1 MRVSTAALY
10 TLAALVAHDVTAQ
23 AIAAPP
29 APPATSPEP
38 PPTTAPTDK
47 ELTAS
52 ELVAPIA
59 AVETFPI
66 ELTAT
71 EKISVVPNEAPIP
84 PQISEKPQ
92 AANFVPAP
100 ATFGAQSAPQA
111 SPKPSSAPV
120 FSSPPAVVSAVERST
135 APQPAPLVQ
144 TLNQADL
151 LSQSQSGQSSVST
164 HTSTVAVGSLTLAEI
179 KALQQGLPV
188 ERSKP
193 AVATTAPN
201 PSQNRPPS
209 TPASLVSANLAVQ
222 ATAAFGNSQAQNG
235 ETPATT
241 ATSATAAAPGQPSAV
256 TPPGQDD
263 NHGFSLSV
271 VDPSSND
278 SSGNARSYYN
288 LTTRPA
294 AQLSNGNVSLLF
306 PLSIPAAITSAFGWR
321 VHPVMGGA
329 RFHAGTDLGAPQ
341 GTPVLAALDG
351 KVEIADLVG
360 GYGLT
365 VVLQHNKDTEQTLY
379 AHLSEI
385 FVQPG
390 DSIKQGEA
398 IGRVGSTGLSTGPHL
413 HFEFRKL
420 TQEGWTLMDPS
431 PALEY
436 ALLHFHPSTQV
447 AQVNPAPN
455 LPMFFKYSGKFLE
468 TVQLA
473 TDSNATQNQQ
483 ALISNAEDSNA
494 GVPNARNSNTRVT
507 QPSIAT
513 RDRSITARQTQAT
526 ARRSVAASR

>member
-10 TLAALVAHDVTAQ
+10 TLAALVAQDVTAK
-23 AIAAPP
+23 AIAAPATP
-29 APPATSPEP
+29 APSPEP
-38 PPTTAPTDK
+38 LPATAPTDK
-47 ELTAS
+47 GLTAS

-59 AVETFPI
+59 AAETFPI

-71 EKISVVPNEAPIP
+71 EKISVGQNEAPAL
-84 PQISEKPQ
+84 PQIAEKPE
-92 AANFVPAP
+92 AASFVPAP
-100 ATFGAQSAPQA
+100 ATLGAQPVPQA

-120 FSSPPAVVSAVERST
+120 FSPPPAAVSAVERSA
-135 APQPAPLVQ
+135 APQPVPLVQ

-151 LSQSQSGQSSVST
+151 LSNSQSGQSSVST
-164 HTSTVAVGSLTLAEI
+164 HASTVAVGNLTLAEI

-188 ERSKP
+188 DRAKP

-201 PSQNRPPS
+201 PSQNHPPS

-222 ATAAFGNSQAQNG
+222 ATAAFGNSQAQSGETQNGETQNG
-235 ETPATT
+235 ETP
-241 ATSATAAAPGQPSAV
+241 ATAAAPGQPSAA

-263 NHGFSLSV
+263 NQGFSLSV
-271 VDPSSND
+271 VDPGNHD
-278 SSGNARSYYN
+278 SGSNARSYYN
-288 LTTRPA
+288 LTTRPVS
-294 AQLSNGNVSLLF
+294 QLSNGNVSLLF

-351 KVEIADLVG
+351 KVEIADMVG

-365 VVLQHNKDTEQTLY
+365 VVLQHNKGTEQTLY

-390 DSIKQGEA
+390 DPIKQGEA

-447 AQVNPAPN
+447 AQGNSVPK
-455 LPMFFKYSGKFLE
+455 LPMFFQHSGKFLE
-468 TVQLA
+468 TVQIA
-473 TDSNATQNQQ
+473 TDRNATKTQQ
-483 ALISNAEDSNA
+483 TLTSNA
-494 GVPNARNSNTRVT
+494 GTSNAGTSNTRVT

-513 RDRSITARQTQAT
+513 RDRSITVRQTQAT
-526 ARRSVAASR
+526 ARRSSASPR